1 MKEFLNKYKF
11 FIIIG
16 ICLLGFLIIFSS
28 FVSNANSDDDAFKKY
43 NKKTEIKED
52 NNYKENEEK
61 EEKEIAV
68 YIGGAVEKPNVYKL
82 VEGSRIQD
90 LVKVAG
96 GFLDTAESKDI
107 NLAQKLNDED
117 YIYVQS
123 VGENEVDITNNIIGS
138 ESNSSVRKDGRINI
152 NKATVEEL
160 KSIDGIGEVRASKIV
175 EYREE
180 NGPYKNIDQLKTIGA
195 RIGDKTFETIKDK
208 VYVP

>member
-68 YIGGAVEKPNVYKL
+68 YIGGAVGKPNVYKL

-117 YIYVQS
+117 YIYVYS

>member
-1 MKEFLNKYKF
+1 M
-11 FIIIG
+11 
-16 ICLLGFLIIFSS
+16 
-28 FVSNANSDDDAFKKY
+28 
-43 NKKTEIKED
+43 
-52 NNYKENEEK
+52 
-61 EEKEIAV
+61 
-68 YIGGAVEKPNVYKL
+68 
-82 VEGSRIQD
+82 
-90 LVKVAG
+90 
-96 GFLDTAESKDI
+96 
-107 NLAQKLNDED
+107 AQKLNDED
-117 YIYVQS
+117 YIYVYS

>member
-117 YIYVQS
+117 YIYVYS

-180 NGPYKNIDQLKTIGA
+180 NGPY
-195 RIGDKTFETIKDK
+195 
-208 VYVP
+208 